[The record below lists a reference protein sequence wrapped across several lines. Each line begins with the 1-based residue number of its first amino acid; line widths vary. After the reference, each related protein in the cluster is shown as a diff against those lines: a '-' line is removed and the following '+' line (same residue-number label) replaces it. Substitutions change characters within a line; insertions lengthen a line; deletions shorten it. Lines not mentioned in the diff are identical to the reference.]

1 MPLSCILFFLLRAQD
16 FTKCHVA
23 LHCIDTTGLFV
34 GGEPGLL
41 RRWHG
46 VASGYGWGESALHR

>member
-1 MPLSCILFFLLRAQD
+1 M
-16 FTKCHVA
+16 KCHVAFA

-34 GGEPGLL
+34 GGELGLL

-46 VASGYGWGESALHR
+46 AASDTVGVRALCIGRL